1 MERRLAAILAAD
13 VVGYSRLM
21 HDDEMGTLTA
31 LKECEAGIFEPT
43 VQQFNGRIFKRMG
56 DGLLAEFASA
66 INATRC
72 AIDVQLAMARYD
84 DEMPKNRQIAYR
96 IGINLGDI
104 IIDGGDIFGDGVN
117 IAARLEGLAR
127 PGGVCISGK
136 VFDEIRNN
144 LDVSFEKLGQKQV
157 KNIKKPIQIYQ
168 WSSSD
173 SDTFPTLETATE
185 SFSIIQKMSQAPFM
199 SPDMYKEL
207 FQPYHSKLCE

>member
-1 MERRLAAILAAD
+1 
-13 VVGYSRLM
+13 
-21 HDDEMGTLTA
+21 
-31 LKECEAGIFEPT
+31 
-43 VQQFNGRIFKRMG
+43 MG